1 MIDKITWTIVNNVN
15 DLGTAVR
22 IKVNFF
28 EDDAAADPDDAEIKV
43 FDPHGVTAQTLSSMT
58 RVTAGIYEYNFQT
71 DASDAPGKYRASVS
85 FTSDSMDLVEDDI
98 TFYVE

>member
-28 EDDAAADPDDAEIKV
+28 EEDSAADPADAAISI
-43 FDPHGVTAQTLSSMT
+43 FDPNGLSAQTLSSMT
-58 RVTAGIYEYNFQT
+58 RVTAGVYEYNFQT
-71 DASDAPGKYRASVS
+71 TASDAPGKYRASVS

-98 TFYVE
+98 HFYVE

>member
-28 EDDAAADPDDAEIKV
+28 EDDVETDPTTADIKV
-43 FDPHGVTAQTLSSMT
+43 FDPHGLTAQTLSSMT
-58 RVTAGIYEYNFQT
+58 RVTAGVYEYNFQT
-71 DASDAPGKYRASVS
+71 DASDTPGKYRASVS
-85 FTSDSMDLVEDDI
+85 FTSATMDLVEDDI